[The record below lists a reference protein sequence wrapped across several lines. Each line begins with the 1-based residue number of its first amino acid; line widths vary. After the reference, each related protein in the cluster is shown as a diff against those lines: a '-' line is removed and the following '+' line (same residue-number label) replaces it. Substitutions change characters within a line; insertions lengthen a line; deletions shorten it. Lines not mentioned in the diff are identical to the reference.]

1 MTVTIGRREL
11 LVALGGT
18 VAAWPLAAR
27 AQQPALPVVGF
38 LSFRSPGESASVEAA
53 FRQGLREQGYVE
65 GQNLHIAFR
74 WAEGHYERLPALA
87 ANLVEIRVAL
97 IAAAGGQASGLAAK
111 AVTSTVPIVFVSGE
125 DPVKLGL
132 VAGLNRP
139 GGNATGVSMF
149 LSEMEAKRLALL
161 RELIPGAPLIGVLV
175 NPSSPSIDTQL
186 NDVLS
191 AARALRQPIQIVNA
205 TNERE
210 IDAAFAALAQN
221 KVAAVLV
228 CANAY
233 LTSRRDQI
241 VALAAQYSI
250 PTIHDQRE
258 FAAAGGLMSYGTD
271 LAGAYR
277 LMGVYA
283 GQILKGEKPANLPV
297 QQSTKFELVINLAT
311 AKALGL
317 EVPATILARV
327 DEVIES

>member
-1 MTVTIGRREL
+1 MTATMRRREFITL
-11 LVALGGT
+11 LGGA
-18 VAAWPLAAR
+18 AAWPLAAR
-27 AQQPALPVVGF
+27 AQQSAVPVVGF

-74 WAEGHYERLPALA
+74 WAEGHYDRLPPLA
-87 ANLVEIRVAL
+87 ANLVEIRVAVMVT
-97 IAAAGGQASGLAAK
+97 AGGQASALAAK
-111 AVTSTVPIVFVSGE
+111 AVTSTIPIVFNSAE

-132 VAGLNRP
+132 VASLNRP
-139 GGNATGVSMF
+139 GGNATGVSIF
-149 LSEMEAKRLALL
+149 LSEMESKRLALL

-175 NPSSPSIDTQL
+175 NPDGPSTETQL
-186 NDVLS
+186 NDVHS
-191 AARALRQPIQIVNA
+191 AAQALRQQIHIVNA
-205 TNERE
+205 SNERE
-210 IDAAFAALAQN
+210 IDAAFATLAQR
-221 KVAAVLV
+221 KVAAILV

-233 LTSRRDQI
+233 FISRRDQI

-271 LAGAYR
+271 IADAYR

-297 QQSTKFELVINLAT
+297 QQSTKFEFVINLKT
-311 AKALGL
+311 AKSLHLDVPPALS
-317 EVPATILARV
+317 ARA
-327 DEVIES
+327 DEVIE

>member
-97 IAAAGGQASGLAAK
+97 IAAAGGQASELAAK

-191 AARALRQPIQIVNA
+191 APRALRQPIQIVNA

-327 DEVIES
+327 DEVIE

>member
-327 DEVIES
+327 DEVIE

>member
-97 IAAAGGQASGLAAK
+97 IAAAGGQASELAAK

-149 LSEMEAKRLALL
+149 LNEMEAKRLALL
-161 RELIPGAPLIGVLV
+161 RELTPGAPLIGVLV

-186 NDVLS
+186 NDVHS
-191 AARALRQPIQIVNA
+191 AARALRQSIHIVNA
-205 TNERE
+205 SERE
-210 IDAAFAALAQN
+210 IDAAFAALAQR

-233 LTSRRDQI
+233 LTSRRDQV

-258 FAAAGGLMSYGTD
+258 FAAAGGLMSYGTSLRD
-271 LAGAYR
+271 ALR
-277 LMGVYA
+277 LVGNYS
-283 GQILKGEKPANLPV
+283 GRILKGENPADLPV
-297 QQSTKFELVINLAT
+297 QQSRRSAAI
-311 AKALGL
+311 
-317 EVPATILARV
+317 RR
-327 DEVIES
+327 S

>member
-1 MTVTIGRREL
+1 MASHIERRKFL
-11 LVALGGT
+11 ATLGG
-18 VAAWPLAAR
+18 VAVAWPLTAR
-27 AQQPALPVVGF
+27 AQQPAMPVVGF
-38 LSFRSPGESASVEAA
+38 LSVRSPGESASIEAA

-74 WAEGHYERLPALA
+74 WAEGHYDRLPALA
-87 ANLVEIRVAL
+87 ANLVEIRVAV

-111 AVTSTVPIVFVSGE
+111 AVTSTVPIVFITGE

-139 GGNATGVSMF
+139 GGNATGVSAF

-186 NDVLS
+186 NDVHS
-191 AARALRQPIQIVNA
+191 AAQALGQPIHIVNA
-205 TNERE
+205 SNERE
-210 IDAAFAALAQN
+210 IDAAFAALAQR

-250 PTIHDQRE
+250 PTIHDQSE

-271 LAGAYR
+271 LADAYR
-277 LMGVYA
+277 LMGAYA

-297 QQSTKFELVINLAT
+297 QQSTKFEFVINLKT
-311 AKALGL
+311 AKALRL
-317 EVPATILARV
+317 EIPPALSARA
-327 DEVIES
+327 DKVIE